1 MDRET
6 RQEPRTLPGGVPLL
20 RATCGH
26 VDTLGALTGRP
37 CGKCVRD
44 AHRRAV
50 GK

>member
-1 MDRET
+1 MDGET
-6 RQEPRTLPGGVPLL
+6 RQERRTLPGGVPLL

-26 VDTLGALTGRP
+26 VDPLGALTGQP
-37 CGKCVRD
+37 CAKCVRA